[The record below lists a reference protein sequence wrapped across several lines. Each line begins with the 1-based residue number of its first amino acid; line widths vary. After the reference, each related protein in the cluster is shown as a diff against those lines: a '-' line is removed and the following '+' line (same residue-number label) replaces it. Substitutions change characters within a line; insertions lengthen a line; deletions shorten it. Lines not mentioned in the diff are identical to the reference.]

1 MAGVEIIQADITALD
16 VDVIVNSANPS
27 LLAGGGVCGAIHAKA
42 GPELE
47 RASRALGPISP
58 GESVITP
65 GYNLMAKYVI
75 HSVAPI
81 YASRSQVSV
90 NWLLRSAYE
99 SALALHDQVP
109 SARSIAF
116 PSMGTGIYGWPLEEA
131 AGIAVK
137 ALRASRFE
145 RTLLCAYSEKV
156 YQAYKAALG
165 DV

>member
-1 MAGVEIIQADITALD
+1 VELTVIEVVQGDITEVD

-47 RASRALGPISP
+47 RASKALGPIQP
-58 GESVITP
+58 GESVVTP
-65 GYNLMAKYVI
+65 GYALKAKYVI

-99 SALALHDQVP
+99 SALALRDQMP
-109 SARSIAF
+109 EAKSIAF
-116 PSMGTGIYGWPLEEA
+116 PSMGTGIYRWPLELA
-131 AGIAVK
+131 AEIAMK
-137 ALRASRFE
+137 ALSNSRFE
-145 RTLLCAYSEKV
+145 RTILCAYSDQV
-156 YQAYKAALG
+156 RRAYEHLLR
-165 DV
+165 